1 MRKYPSLKK
10 LLWEF
15 IPKCN
20 SRVSWAS
27 TSLQITH
34 TKKGKQKLD
43 TNKIQRKKGGEKLAC
58 WGMDPERWR
67 DRSRS
72 QNSSQMLLHKC
83 RGRWWG
89 GTGSCHRHTLAPGSA
104 ATSILG
110 FHQGS
115 YKNILYTH
123 VHWRHFKSHQKLGVY
138 SVSAG
143 SATKTQWK
151 HLSFKSGRAQLFEW
165 MINHIVLREKGT
177 TFTYPSLQL

>member
-1 MRKYPSLKK
+1 M
-10 LLWEF
+10 
-15 IPKCN
+15 
-20 SRVSWAS
+20 
-27 TSLQITH
+27 
-34 TKKGKQKLD
+34 
-43 TNKIQRKKGGEKLAC
+43 C
-58 WGMDPERWR
+58 WRMDPERWR
-67 DRSRS
+67 DGSWS

-89 GTGSCHRHTLAPGSA
+89 GTGSRHRHTLAPGSA

-165 MINHIVLREKGT
+165 MINRIVLEKKEPRLPT
-177 TFTYPSLQL
+177 HPYNYRVRKILSRTSLFWHDFW